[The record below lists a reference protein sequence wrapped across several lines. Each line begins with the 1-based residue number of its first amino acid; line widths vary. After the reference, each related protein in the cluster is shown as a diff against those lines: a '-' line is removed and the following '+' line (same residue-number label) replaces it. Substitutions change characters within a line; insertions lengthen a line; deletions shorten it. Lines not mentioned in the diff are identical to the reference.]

1 MRHMG
6 ETVKEMLVRQ
16 GIEAGRAGNTGRHGI
31 DAGERDQTAA
41 HPAIGRRPGGQTGP
55 MGISGKGREA
65 DPAPVVDKRK
75 HPHRPMRGAQIVGT
89 TLRLIIN
96 PNMSG
101 MPMTKRAKQTPFLI
115 CIEGGRA

>member
-1 MRHMG
+1 MG